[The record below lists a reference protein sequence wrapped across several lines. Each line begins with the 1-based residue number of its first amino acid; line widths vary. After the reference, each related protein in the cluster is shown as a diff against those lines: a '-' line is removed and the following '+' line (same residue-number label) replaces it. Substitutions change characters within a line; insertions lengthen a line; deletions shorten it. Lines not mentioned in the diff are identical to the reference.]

1 LGKYIGIVGLGY
13 VAGPRYDGPPDY
25 LFRSCRVNPIGE
37 RGTAVKDQYHFPL
50 ENFITS
56 ERFERIKA
64 FAADKETPCLIIDL
78 DIIRKNYEDLRKFL
92 PFTKIYYAVKAN
104 PDDAVVSLLRDLGS
118 NFDVATRYELDQ
130 LLKLGISPDRMSF
143 GNTIKKEKDIAYFY
157 EKGVQLYVTDSITD
171 LDKIA
176 RAAPGSKVFFRL
188 LTEGLG
194 ADWPLSK
201 KFGSH
206 PDLARQLIKTAVRF
220 GLQPYGISFHPGSQQ
235 RDVGQWSS
243 ALTTVSQLF
252 QWARDD
258 LNVNLKMINMG
269 GGFPANYIEPTDTLG
284 QYADDI
290 KRFLDNSFKNEWPE
304 EIIIEPGRSM
314 AGDAGV
320 IVSEII
326 NIAKKSVHERYPWVF
341 LDVGKFGGL
350 IETLDEAIKYPI
362 YFEGEGTAVDV
373 ILAGPTCDSM
383 DILYEKT
390 TYMMPETAR
399 IGDRVY
405 ILTTGAYTQSYS
417 SIYFNGF
424 PPLQSYI
431 LE

>member
-1 LGKYIGIVGLGY
+1 M
-13 VAGPRYDGPPDY
+13 
-25 LFRSCRVNPIGE
+25 
-37 RGTAVKDQYHFPL
+37 KDQYHFPL
-50 ENFITS
+50 ENYMS
-56 ERFERIKA
+56 RERFERIKA

-78 DIIRKNYEDLRKFL
+78 DVIKKNYDDLRKNL
-92 PFTKIYYAVKAN
+92 PFAKIYYAVKAN
-104 PDDAVVSLLRDLGS
+104 PDDAVLSLLRDLGS
-118 NFDVATRYELDQ
+118 SFDVASRYELDQ
-130 LLKLGISPDRMSF
+130 LLRLGISPDRMSF

-157 EKGVQLYVTDSITD
+157 EKGVRLFATDSITD
-171 LDKIA
+171 LDKIS

-188 LTEGLG
+188 LTDGLG

-206 PDLARQLIKTAVRF
+206 PDLVRQLIKTAIRF
-220 GLQPYGISFHPGSQQ
+220 GLVPYGLSFHPGSQQ

-243 ALTTVSQLF
+243 CLATSSMIFT
-252 QWARDD
+252 WAKED
-258 LNVNLKMINMG
+258 LKVELKMLNMG
-269 GGFPANYIEPTDTLG
+269 GGFPANYLEPTDTLA
-284 QYADDI
+284 QYAEDI
-290 KRFLDNSFKNEWPE
+290 KRFMDNSFKNDWPE

-314 AGDAGV
+314 AGDSGV

-341 LDVGKFGGL
+341 LDIGKFGGL

-362 YFEGEGTAVDV
+362 YFEREGNAVDV

-390 TYMMPETAR
+390 QYMMPETAR

-424 PPLQSYI
+424 PPLKSYI
-431 LE
+431 LQ